1 MQRIS
6 DPRFSGQSSRNLR
19 MFRELCGPAAYKNVL
34 VLTTFWD
41 QVPSHDVGVK
51 REEQLKSKF
60 FAKLVEGGA
69 QFMRHDCTVKSA
81 RKVLRHILP
90 MLPTV
95 TLIQTQIRDQ
105 GLSLI
110 ETAAGSVHSKEVE
123 KALANYKKEIADLK
137 AEMETVI
144 KSNNAARQELEKELA
159 GLQKSLAAREQEH
172 AELKMGLEEERE
184 LRKRL
189 ETEAEKLRAQILKQI
204 EPLGNEEKARIFQ
217 KFQEGINIGIKRALD
232 ENRKRSIR
240 QKLTE
245 IAEDIPLLPRF
256 IGKPILGGIGL
267 GLDLIKAI
275 LR

>member
-1 MQRIS
+1 
-6 DPRFSGQSSRNLR
+6 